1 VSQNVY
7 CATDERMRKSNHPH
21 KKAVHF
27 IGIGG
32 IGVSA
37 LARYFLSKGNIIS
50 GSDTSPSELTD
61 QLKKEGIK
69 IFIGHKPVNIAKGV
83 DLIIHS
89 AAIKKDNPEIKKA
102 EQLGI
107 PFKSYAEALGELAQ
121 QYKTIAIAGA
131 HGKSTTTAM
140 ASLVFIKAGLDP
152 TVIIGTKLKEFTP
165 PAGGNNFRSGKSKLL
180 IIEADEY
187 TGAFLNYSPFGA
199 IITNIDLEHLDYYKN
214 LAEIKKSFLKF
225 IGNIQYGG
233 ILILNKDNKNLFSL
247 RNKIK
252 KIGQK
257 NNLKL
262 YWHSVTLDQRSQAQC
277 NKLRK
282 ILKVSGEHNVS
293 NALGVYTLAKALN
306 INDKKIFD
314 ALSEYRGAWRRMEY
328 RGELRIMNNKLR
340 ITNENSII
348 HNSSFIIPVY
358 DDYAHHP
365 TEIKAT
371 LAGIRQKWPKSAIIC
386 VFQPHQEKRLKSLF
400 KEFAGA
406 FDDAD
411 TLILLDIFKV
421 KGREETKQS
430 VNSQKLAEAI
440 KRKSPINVL
449 YLKSANWRTKNLSK
463 TLKQIIIQNQHKSVL
478 NQHKSALVI
487 MMGAGDIY
495 KMTDKLIK

>member
-1 VSQNVY
+1 
-7 CATDERMRKSNHPH
+7 MKKSNHPY

-37 LARYFLSKGNIIS
+37 LARYFLSKNYKVS
-50 GSDTSPSELTD
+50 GSDAFSSEITN

-69 IFIGHKPVNIAKGV
+69 IFIGHKSTNIAKDI

-107 PFKSYAEALGELAQ
+107 PFKSYAEALGELTR
-121 QYKTIAIAGA
+121 QYKTIAIAGS
-131 HGKSTTTAM
+131 HGKSTTTAL
-140 ASLVFIKAGLDP
+140 ASLVFIKAGLNP
-152 TVIIGTKLKEFTP
+152 SVIIGTKLKQFK
-165 PAGGNNFRSGKSKLL
+165 NSNFRNGKSEYL

-187 TGAFLNYSPFGA
+187 TGAFLNYSLFA
-199 IITNIDLEHLDYYKN
+199 AVITNIDLEHLDYYKN
-214 LAEIKKSFLKF
+214 LADIKKSFLKF
-225 IGNIQYGG
+225 IGNIKRGG
-233 ILILNKDNKNLFSL
+233 ILVVNKNDKNLFSL
-247 RNKIK
+247 RDKIK
-252 KIGQK
+252 KIVLK

-262 YWHSVTLDQRSQAQC
+262 YWYDITLDLLSQMQC
-277 NKLRK
+277 NRIRK
-282 ILKVSGEHNVS
+282 ILKIPGEHNVS
-293 NALGVYTLAKALN
+293 NALGVCALAKAFN
-306 INDKKIFD
+306 IKEKIILK
-314 ALSEYRGAWRRMEY
+314 ALSGYHGAWRRMEY
-328 RGELRIMNNKLR
+328 RGELRIMNNELR
-340 ITNENSII
+340 KKNKTKNKKNDFII

-371 LAGIRQKWPKSAIIC
+371 LAGVRQKWPKSAIIC

-400 KEFAGA
+400 KEFTGA

-421 KGREETKQS
+421 KGREETFS
-430 VNSQKLAEAI
+430 DVNSQKLAEAI
-440 KRKSPINVL
+440 KTPPAGRQGKSPINVI
-449 YLKSANWRTKNLSK
+449 YLKNPKNLK
-463 TLKQIIIQNQHKSVL
+463 KEINNIIHNSSFIIHNSI
-478 NQHKSALVI
+478 VI

-495 KMTDKLIK
+495 KLTDDLI

>member
-1 VSQNVY
+1 MSQNVY

-102 EQLGI
+102 EQLDI
-107 PFKSYAEALGELAQ
+107 PFEPYSEALGELAQ

-314 ALSEYRGAWRRMEY
+314 ALSEYRGAWRRMEF
-328 RGELRIMNNKLR
+328 RGQLKIDPPVGGCKLK
-340 ITNENSII
+340 IDL
-348 HNSSFIIPVY
+348 Y

>member
-102 EQLGI
+102 EQLDI
-107 PFKSYAEALGELAQ
+107 PFEPYSEALGELAQ

-314 ALSEYRGAWRRMEY
+314 ALSEYRGAWRRMEF
-328 RGELRIMNNKLR
+328 RGQLKIDPPVGGCKLK
-340 ITNENSII
+340 IDL
-348 HNSSFIIPVY
+348 Y

>member
-1 VSQNVY
+1 
-7 CATDERMRKSNHPH
+7 MRKSNHPH

-187 TGAFLNYSPFGA
+187 KSSFLNYSPK
-199 IITNIDLEHLDYYKN
+199 IIVLTCLDRDHLDYFKN
-214 LAEIKKSFLKF
+214 LGNIIKTFEKFIKKLAK
-225 IGNIQYGG
+225 
-233 ILILNKDNKNLFSL
+233 
-247 RNKIK
+247 
-252 KIGQK
+252 
-257 NNLKL
+257 
-262 YWHSVTLDQRSQAQC
+262 
-277 NKLRK
+277 
-282 ILKVSGEHNVS
+282 
-293 NALGVYTLAKALN
+293 TLAKTCVE
-306 INDKKIFD
+306 INTFPFKNPLKNPCFFPLKNKKSKKITITIRIFGGARKMGLFFVFYKCICILVFD
-314 ALSEYRGAWRRMEY
+314 GVGNARPVCTS
-328 RGELRIMNNKLR
+328 RINK
-340 ITNENSII
+340 
-348 HNSSFIIPVY
+348 HV
-358 DDYAHHP
+358 
-365 TEIKAT
+365 
-371 LAGIRQKWPKSAIIC
+371 
-386 VFQPHQEKRLKSLF
+386 
-400 KEFAGA
+400 
-406 FDDAD
+406 
-411 TLILLDIFKV
+411 
-421 KGREETKQS
+421 
-430 VNSQKLAEAI
+430 
-440 KRKSPINVL
+440 
-449 YLKSANWRTKNLSK
+449 
-463 TLKQIIIQNQHKSVL
+463 
-478 NQHKSALVI
+478 
-487 MMGAGDIY
+487 
-495 KMTDKLIK
+495 